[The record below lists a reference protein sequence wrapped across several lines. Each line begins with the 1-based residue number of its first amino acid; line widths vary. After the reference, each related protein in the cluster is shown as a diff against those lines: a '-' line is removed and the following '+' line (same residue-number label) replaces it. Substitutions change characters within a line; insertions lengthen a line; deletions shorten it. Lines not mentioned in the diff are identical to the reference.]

1 MGDLFLEH
9 GSSSRTTALSNTFI
23 DEYMSNANGEFVKVY
38 LYLLRCYQDRTMK
51 VSVDSFADSLNCT
64 EGDILRAFKYWE
76 EKSLISVCFDDDGN
90 LSGLRINECKSNE
103 TKSNKKIT
111 KSNIEEI
118 SVSKKK
124 ESKKPSITELCDDEE
139 FRSLVFAIS
148 TYLGKQSLTPKE
160 TDTVLYFLTDLGFS
174 PDLVLYLVE
183 HCISNGSKTMRYI
196 EKVAISWATFG
207 IETLEDAKEYT
218 NNTSAKYKCV
228 FKAFGISGRQ
238 PATIEKE
245 YINKWFDTFGFASE
259 IVVEACNRTI
269 NSIHEPSFNYVDS
282 ILTNWYDHGVT
293 CLDQISEL
301 DVEHKVSSSKKKI
314 TRLPKK
320 SAKTSSVSYDNGF
333 SAFPQREY
341 NNEELEQ
348 KLLKNRA
355 INV

>member
-1 MGDLFLEH
+1 MGDLFLER
-9 GSSSRTTALSNTFI
+9 GSSTRTTALSNTFI
-23 DEYMSNANGEFVKVY
+23 DEYMGNANGEFVKVY

-76 EKSLISVCFDDDGN
+76 EQSLISVCFDEDGELN
-90 LSGLRINECKSNE
+90 GLRINECKSSK
-103 TKSNKKIT
+103 TKSKKQT
-111 KSNIEEI
+111 LKSNNEEVN
-118 SVSKKK
+118 VSKKK

-139 FRSLVFAIS
+139 FRSLIFAIS

-160 TDTVLYFLTDLGFS
+160 TDIVLYFISDLGFS

-183 HCISNGSKTMRYI
+183 HCVSNGNKSMRYI
-196 EKVAISWATFG
+196 EKVAISWATIG
-207 IETLEDAKEYT
+207 IETIEDAKEHT
-218 NNTSAKYKCV
+218 NNHSTKYKCV
-228 FKAFGISGRQ
+228 FKAFGITGRNPGQ
-238 PATIEKE
+238 SEKE

-269 NSIHEPSFNYVDS
+269 SSIHEPSFNYVDT
-282 ILTNWYDHGVT
+282 ILTNWSNHGIT
-293 CLDQISEL
+293 SLDQISEL
-301 DVEHKVSSSKKKI
+301 DMEHKNSTKQKI
-314 TRLPKK
+314 TRLSQQVPLKK
-320 SAKTSSVSYDNGF
+320 SAAASYNNGF

-355 INV
+355 F